1 MIPLLLWNY
10 MVTPAVANRKDAAM
24 KIGIIGAGGV
34 GAYFAAALSQAGHD
48 VHLLVTPRHLEPI
61 RDNGIRLT
69 TGDGRDERIPVAG
82 VNTDAAVI
90 GQCDAVIIACKA
102 GSVAEVMSTAFPLLG
117 SDTPVL
123 PLQNGVTAASQ
134 ITAAAGP
141 GHAIGGLCMIISYL
155 AEPGHVHHV
164 GGQPA
169 VTLGE
174 LDGSPS
180 ARTRE
185 LADALTSAGIAARI
199 SRDITTDLWRKF
211 MLITAYGGI
220 GALCR
225 RNVGETRSHP
235 HTRALVED
243 AMREVADVG
252 TAAGAN
258 LTSDDVDITMGH
270 YDAFTPDSTAS
281 MQRDLIAGRPSE
293 LEEQNGAVVRIA
305 AVHGVAVPINSTIYR
320 ALSILDTTS
329 STAGAGPSS

>member
-1 MIPLLLWNY
+1 
-10 MVTPAVANRKDAAM
+10 M

-82 VNTDAAVI
+82 VNTDAAVF

-102 GSVAEVMSTAFPLLG
+102 GSVAEVMSTALPLLG

-155 AEPGHVHHV
+155 VEPGHVHHV

-270 YDAFTPDSTAS
+270 YDAFAPDSTAS

-320 ALSILDTTS
+320 ALSILDTTP
-329 STAGAGPSS
+329 STAGADPSS